1 MKKFMPLTLG
11 SITVAI
17 LNFLLFIFIYNRLAT
32 PYQHEAWRAKNADF
46 IISFALPSFVLI
58 ALISTFTIC
67 YLARKFIN

>member
-1 MKKFMPLTLG
+1 MPLTLG

-32 PYQHEAWRAKNADF
+32 PYLHKAWRAENADF

-58 ALISTFTIC
+58 ALIATFTIY
-67 YLARKFIN
+67 YLVIKIGKLFGK